1 MKRQV
6 GCASYFTTDPNHDF
20 FFRKERDKMF
30 EWINWKKVGL
40 FAGGFLAGS
49 YGVKLLSSKDAK
61 TVYTHTTAAALRMK
75 DTVMKDVT
83 TLRENC
89 EDIAAAAADINE
101 DRQRQYDAQMIED
114 AKAILAQAQ
123 ESGAEANA

>member
-1 MKRQV
+1 M
-6 GCASYFTTDPNHDF
+6 GSNP
-20 FFRKERDKMF
+20 
-30 EWINWKKVGL
+30 
-40 FAGGFLAGS
+40 AGTGWESNSLP
-49 YGVKLLSSKDAK
+49 
-61 TVYTHTTAAALRMK
+61 
-75 DTVMKDVT
+75 VMKDVT

-101 DRQRQYDAQMIED
+101 ERQRQYDAQMIED